1 MAPSSYCPYGG
12 GVFKTPTGRVAIP
25 TETSADAYANNVRC
39 DFVITTGKTIYL
51 RFDSFRTEFQ
61 FDFVEVYD
69 GNSDSG
75 TLLGVFCGFGA
86 PANASGTNASSMPP
100 DIPTPTSGM
109 PPEIPLFMA
118 CVPPAMSEWPP
129 TVRPAT
135 SGTMFIRFVS
145 DGDVAESG
153 VVMSWSEAM
162 LPPTTAAA
170 GLRWVLGTSGANACQ
185 GSRGPTNAEC
195 DKAVD
200 VVLKALG
207 RTPGRGVQRGTG
219 NGT

>member
-39 DFVITTGKTIYL
+39 DFVITTGRTIHL
-51 RFDSFRTEFQ
+51 RFDSFRTELP
-61 FDFVEVYD
+61 FDYVEVYD
-69 GNSDSG
+69 GNSDLG
-75 TLLGVFCGFGA
+75 TLLGVFSGLGA
-86 PANASGTNASSMPP
+86 PANASETNASGTIASWMPP
-100 DIPTPTSGM
+100 DMPAPTSGM
-109 PPEIPLFMA
+109 PPEIPLFMSKW
-118 CVPPAMSEWPP
+118 PPAVP
-129 TVRPAT
+129 PAT

-145 DGDVAESG
+145 NGDVAESG

-185 GSRGPTNAEC
+185 DSRGPTDAEC
-195 DKAVD
+195 AGAVD
-200 VVLKALG
+200 VALKAIG
-207 RTPGRGVQRGTG
+207 RVPGRGVLRGVG
-219 NGT
+219 SGMYA